1 MSQDNAGQLGPFSR
15 KELAML
21 IVAISIGIVL
31 VTYSTAIIIGIM
43 DPDTKISIT
52 GTIDLNMFQTTV
64 FSIVGAGII
73 LLGISAG
80 QKLGK

>member
-1 MSQDNAGQLGPFSR
+1 MSQDNANQLGPFSR

-21 IVAISIGIVL
+21 IVAVSIGIVL
-31 VTYSTAIIIGIM
+31 VTYSVAIIIGIS
-43 DPDTKISIT
+43 DTDTKITIT

-80 QKLGK
+80 QKLAK